1 MENCVYR
8 FLDEYENV
16 IYIGKAKNLKN
27 RLNNHKHLPESCYLE
42 QAYIDYACF
51 DNEYEMDFAERYYIQ
66 KLTPKYNT
74 KLSDKPISFTSTE
87 LDNVKFDIYEINQ
100 IVVEKSKYQLEQLRL
115 NELNEDEQIHIDVDI
130 DLFDFMAISQLFYSD
145 SFKKFNVKSK
155 NKDFSMKSIIKNYE
169 KYKYLK
175 DNVFERI
182 SAIKA
187 ALQKKYPL
195 LDISIQF
202 PAISLVPERLID
214 LENNSFTLYLVIKEK
229 YKTDFIDYKMIFK
242 CK

>member
-51 DNEYEMDFAERYYIQ
+51 DNEHEMDFAERYYIQ

-87 LDNVKFDIYEINQ
+87 LDNINFNIY
-100 IVVEKSKYQLEQLRL
+100 R
-115 NELNEDEQIHIDVDI
+115 
-130 DLFDFMAISQLFYSD
+130 F
-145 SFKKFNVKSK
+145 
-155 NKDFSMKSIIKNYE
+155 
-169 KYKYLK
+169 
-175 DNVFERI
+175 
-182 SAIKA
+182 
-187 ALQKKYPL
+187 
-195 LDISIQF
+195 
-202 PAISLVPERLID
+202 
-214 LENNSFTLYLVIKEK
+214 
-229 YKTDFIDYKMIFK
+229 
-242 CK
+242 